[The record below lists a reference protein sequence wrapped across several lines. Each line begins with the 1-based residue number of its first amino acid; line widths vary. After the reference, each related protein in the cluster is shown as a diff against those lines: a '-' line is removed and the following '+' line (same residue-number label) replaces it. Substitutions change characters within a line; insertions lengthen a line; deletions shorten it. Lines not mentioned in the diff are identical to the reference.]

1 MNKTIFYNAGMLL
14 AILSGFIGALAISI
28 GFQSLLIWA
37 GNLIPSEYNVG
48 IALDALV
55 GVLAIAPIFIG
66 AIVSDDLSSFAM
78 GMIFAMLAIMGIY
91 VSVTLHFNWF
101 ILVGCIG
108 VFVASVIKM
117 HRAGA
122 TKIWLYLIL
131 GAYLSYCVG
140 AYYAM
145 MLNGMEPAIDAAGI
159 NILTILLG
167 VIWFKPFISYMSQPC
182 LQ

>member
-1 MNKTIFYNAGMLL
+1 M
-14 AILSGFIGALAISI
+14 AILSGFIGALAVSI
-28 GFQSLLIWA
+28 GFQSLVVWA
-37 GNLIPSEYNVG
+37 GNLLPVGYNVG

-66 AIVSDDLSSFAM
+66 AIVSDDVSSFTM
-78 GMIFAMLAIMGIY
+78 GMFFAMLAIMGIY
-91 VSVTLHFNWF
+91 VSVTLYFNWF

-159 NILTILLG
+159 NILTILL
-167 VIWFKPFISYMSQPC
+167 VCVWSKPFISYMGECWRLSF
-182 LQ
+182 

>member
-1 MNKTIFYNAGMLL
+1 MKTIFYNAGMLL
-14 AILSGFIGALAISI
+14 AILSGFIGALAVSI
-28 GFQSLLIWA
+28 GFQSLVVWA
-37 GNLIPSEYNVG
+37 GNLLPVGYNVG
-48 IALDALV
+48 IALDVLV
-55 GVLAIAPIFIG
+55 GALAIAPIFIG
-66 AIVSDDLSSFAM
+66 ALVSDDVSSFTM
-78 GMIFAMLAIMGIY
+78 GMFFAVLAIMGIY
-91 VSVTLHFNWF
+91 VSVTLYFNWF

-131 GAYLSYCVG
+131 GAYLCYCIG
-140 AYYAM
+140 TYYALI
-145 MLNGMEPAIDAAGI
+145 LNGIEPAINMDGV
-159 NILTILLG
+159 NVLMLLLG

>member
-1 MNKTIFYNAGMLL
+1 MKTIFYNAGLLL

-48 IALDALV
+48 IGLDALV

-66 AIVSDDLSSFAM
+66 AIVSDDFSTFAM
-78 GMIFAMLAIMGIY
+78 GMVFAMLSIVGFYI
-91 VSVTLHFNWF
+91 SITLIFNPF
-101 ILVGCIG
+101 VLVACMV

-117 HRAGA
+117 HMAGA

-140 AYYAM
+140 AYYAL
-145 MLNGMEPAIDAAGI
+145 MLNGIEPAINMDGV
-159 NILTILLG
+159 NVLTLLLG